1 MSSPSAATTANEHQF
16 GPILHLL
23 APTTS
28 PGVTGTWQQLRPG
41 SEEET
46 TGSGVLASPVKTRL
60 LGLVISYVGH
70 VDLRDLHLLLRLVK
84 LVVHC

>member
-1 MSSPSAATTANEHQF
+1 MSSPSAATTADEHQSA
-16 GPILHLL
+16 PILHLL

-28 PGVTGTWQQLRPG
+28 PGVTGTWRQLRPG

-46 TGSGVLASPVKTRL
+46 TGSGVLASPEKTRL

-70 VDLRDLHLLLRLVK
+70 VDLMDLHLLLRLVK